1 MKAYLALKLV
11 GRDPAS
17 VPLQKARA
25 AIATAG
31 GPRAVNSFTKFYLAL
46 LGQLPYAACPA
57 VPPEIVLL
65 PEWFPVNL
73 LRVSSWSRTMIVPL
87 SLMWAFQPVRSV
99 PRERGIA
106 ELFAGAPAPTSG
118 PREGGWARFFRGV
131 DRVMKGCEAVG
142 FVPLRA
148 RAVQACRRWMLE
160 RLDGSDGLGAIFPP
174 DRLEHHRVSSPRL

>member
-1 MKAYLALKLV
+1 
-11 GRDPAS
+11 
-17 VPLQKARA
+17 
-25 AIATAG
+25 
-31 GPRAVNSFTKFYLAL
+31 
-46 LGQLPYAACPA
+46 
-57 VPPEIVLL
+57 
-65 PEWFPVNL
+65 
-73 LRVSSWSRTMIVPL
+73 MIVPL

-174 DRLEHHRVSSPRL
+174 IVWSIIAFRALGCDDDAPEVQESWRQLDRLVERQPDWTVRLEPCRSPVCDTAISAISLV